1 MMLRLMSENKII
13 NKFNQII
20 SAKIFLIISCTA
32 IFCLS
37 IFLRSIIDIGPDTG
51 VYLDLGQEIAR
62 GGRYYYNFFESNF
75 PLSFYIYAAQYR
87 FSIWSGISPIIT
99 SEIFINLFAVLS
111 ILWSA
116 QILKKSTIYNNRAHY
131 NLIIISYLLGFFIR
145 ANVIQLGEFGT
156 KSSFL
161 LLCLYPYISFSF
173 QRLTSFNRSEL
184 IQRGI
189 LMGLIPCLK
198 PHYLIFAVF
207 IETHRFWQKKSL
219 KFLIELDKLVMIF
232 IGTLYLFLIIKL
244 TPEFLEFVVPMWPK
258 IYKAYDDFGVF
269 FYNALHRIAAGTAI
283 FCFIFL
289 GFSRLKFTPND
300 RILFLLFCA
309 ASSLA
314 ILENIGTID
323 QLGVLY
329 AIFTTC
335 FLKIFYDLVMSQK
348 YSFRENK
355 FIILVLIIWPIF
367 DMEILPS
374 AILGLSGFINVW
386 WLFALIYPFIFFYQL
401 KKKSPQQFA
410 EFKLKNLTALKIF
423 GAVLIYFALLVI
435 TVLSLK
441 YVGGWGFVVSNLF
454 SLFLVLFF
462 FEKLYGRF
470 EKKFSPFAVFTIT
483 ISISCLLYAYIFPLS
498 NLIPSKHFDTFPNKL
513 SDKIAYYSALYAP
526 QKTDGFLVF
535 SDLIVHQFPILNY
548 LDKENYHINNVVNLM
563 AQRGF
568 LGASSA
574 FPENKDRE
582 LVFTLSYIFEDLK
595 KQIVNKNVKI
605 LFINQGARVFYRKDR
620 CLIGFLEYYFVDP
633 EFRKIFFENFRFENR
648 ILSSV
653 DVKNP
658 IKRIVISGEEEKRD
672 VFDDVKPSLETIRY
686 DFEVYVRR

>member
-1 MMLRLMSENKII
+1 MSKNKII

-20 SAKIFLIISCTA
+20 SAKIFLIISCA
-32 IFCLS
+32 VIFCLS

-51 VYLDLGQEIAR
+51 VYLDLGREIAR
-62 GGRYYYNFFESNF
+62 GGRYYYDFFESNF
-75 PLSFYIYAAQYR
+75 PLSFYIYAAQYHI
-87 FSIWSGISPIIT
+87 SNWTGISPIIT

-116 QILKKSTIYNNRAHY
+116 QILKKSTIYKNRAHY
-131 NLIIISYLLGFFIR
+131 NLIVISYFLGFFIR

-173 QRLTSFNRSEL
+173 ERLTPFSRKEL

-189 LMGLIPCLK
+189 MMGLIPCFK
-198 PHYLIFAVF
+198 PHYLIFAIF
-207 IETHRFWQKKSL
+207 IEAHRFWQKKSQGNFL
-219 KFLIELDKLVMIF
+219 KFFIELDKLVMLF
-232 IGTLYLFLIIKL
+232 IGMIYLFLMMKI
-244 TPEFLEFVVPMWPK
+244 TPDFLEFVVPMWPK
-258 IYKAYDDFGVF
+258 IYKAYDDFKVF
-269 FYNALHRIAAGTAI
+269 FDNVLHRIAAPTAM

-309 ASSLA
+309 VSSLA
-314 ILENIGTID
+314 VLENIGTID
-323 QLGVLY
+323 QLGVIY

-355 FIILVLIIWPIF
+355 FIISVLIIWPIF
-367 DMEILPS
+367 DMEVLPG

-386 WLFALIYPFIFFYQL
+386 WLFAAVYPFIFFYQL
-401 KKKSPQQFA
+401 KKKSPRKFA
-410 EFKLKNLTALKIF
+410 KFKSKNLTALKIF
-423 GAVLIYFALLVI
+423 CAVLTYFVMLTSTL
-435 TVLSLK
+435 LSLK
-441 YVGGWGFVVSNLF
+441 YLGGWGFMVTNLF
-454 SLFLVLFF
+454 FLFFVLFF

-470 EKKFSPFAVFTIT
+470 EEKFSPFAVFTIT
-483 ISISCLLYAYIFPLS
+483 VSISCLLYAYILPLS

-513 SDKIAYYSALYAP
+513 SNKIAYYSALYAP
-526 QKTDGFLVF
+526 KKEDGFLVF

-548 LDKENYHINNVVNLM
+548 LDKENYHTNHVVMLM

-568 LGASSA
+568 LGSSAA

-582 LVFTLSYIFEDLK
+582 MVFTLDYIFEDLK
-595 KQIVNKNVKI
+595 KQIANKNVKI
-605 LFINQGARVFYRKDR
+605 LFINQGNRVFYRKDR
-620 CLIGFLEYYFVDP
+620 CLIGFLEYYFYDP

-648 ILSSV
+648 ILTSV

-658 IKRIVISGEEEKRD
+658 IKKIVINGEEEKD
-672 VFDDVKPSLETIRY
+672 IFDEVKPASETIRY